1 MKKIIIRVLI
11 FIFLIVL
18 SFIYTMKYLNNR
30 INIELDKET
39 IDILLESSNTINNKN
54 RMVNTL
60 VSKIK
65 DTDIINP
72 VAIVL
77 NNYKSDTKEIVPVI
91 NEKEINKGKKP
102 TIYIYNT
109 HQQEKYISTKEINI
123 NYSVLDASFY
133 LQKRLKEY
141 GIESIVETSS
151 IQDVLNTNNWNYA
164 SSYRVSRMY
173 MEKRKE
179 ENKSLKYYIDIHRDS
194 VSKKIST
201 VEINGKKYA
210 RTMFLLGLENEKY
223 QDNEKTMKKLE
234 EWLNVNYKGLSRGIY
249 EKKGKGVNGVYNQDF
264 SSNCILI
271 EVGGEENTY
280 EEVENSIDVIAE
292 MIKENFGDLVD

>member
-30 INIELDKET
+30 IYIELDKET